1 MKMNAYPDPMLNSET
16 MAKSEPMMGSAY
28 APADEALAR
37 GASLADGLSGRARIR
52 TDMDLE
58 EATRSICVM
67 PKRER

>member
-1 MKMNAYPDPMLNSET
+1 MKMNAYP
-16 MAKSEPMMGSAY
+16 EPMMSPEHM
-28 APADEALAR
+28 PAEDALAQ
-37 GASLADGLSGRARIR
+37 GASLENGLSGRARIR

>member
-1 MKMNAYPDPMLNSET
+1 MKMNAYP
-16 MAKSEPMMGSAY
+16 EPMPEYM
-28 APADEALAR
+28 PADEALAQ

>member
-1 MKMNAYPDPMLNSET
+1 MKMNAYP
-16 MAKSEPMMGSAY
+16 EPMMSPEHM
-28 APADEALAR
+28 PADAALAQ
-37 GASLADGLSGRARIR
+37 GASLEDGLSGRARIR